1 MSAVNAVRAATQ
13 EPRGAAPDGEPAP
26 AALLTAQT
34 VLAALVDAGVRH
46 VVLSLG
52 SRSAPFVP
60 VLADAEAAGLI
71 DVRVVLDERSAGF
84 VALGM
89 ARAGMRRRCTAPAA
103 VITTSG
109 TAVAN
114 LHPAVLEADA
124 AGIPLLLITADRP
137 HELVGTGANQTTEQ
151 TRMFGAAVRTVVD
164 LPADL
169 PRDLGA
175 DAAIPAIGGQVR
187 RAVEAARGRL
197 SRDPGPVQ
205 INVRFRPPLAGPSMG
220 QSKRSAPRPASA
232 LSASSVP
239 PAPSAP
245 LVPSASADT
254 PPAPAI
260 SAAPAAPVASPDGAP
275 SESRRPRNGV
285 CGLVVVGDTADDL
298 GRLGRALA
306 EHLDWPLLAE
316 PTSGAR
322 GGPQALVRYAE
333 LLGTPEGAELS
344 GRAQRIVVLG
354 HPSLTR
360 SVTAL
365 LARTDPSIDVLT
377 STARWTDVAGTA
389 AAVHAVGAVESVETA
404 ETAEAAEPTEPAG
417 PTEAAASRKWD
428 VPALAA
434 ALGLEAAPPSWT
446 DAWREAQGRL
456 PDLPEEGEAL
466 TPDGAV
472 LAVYASCHSCR
483 GPRNARDAEGSRHVD
498 ASFAPVAP
506 ALDLVLGS
514 SMTIRRLDRLAPPA
528 TGCAPAPI
536 ANRGLAGI
544 DGTLATALGV
554 ALAQDRGAGVRVVVG
569 DLTFLHD
576 AMSLGRG
583 RGETEP
589 DLQVVVID
597 DAGGAIF
604 STLEYPAVTA
614 PPVFDRYFTAPQG
627 ADIAALARALGA
639 RVHQPRTMTELRDVL
654 AGPVH
659 GLSVVHVSAQAST
672 AGSA

>member
-1 MSAVNAVRAATQ
+1 MSAVNAVSAATQ

-60 VLADAEAAGLI
+60 VLADSEAAGLI

-124 AGIPLLLITADRP
+124 AGIPLRPITADRP

-175 DAAIPAIGGQVR
+175 DAAIPAIGGQIR

-205 INVRFRPPLAGPSMG
+205 INVRFRPPLAGPSPG
-220 QSKRSAPRPASA
+220 RLGRSAPRPA
-232 LSASSVP
+232 
-239 PAPSAP
+239 PAPPGLSGLP
-245 LVPSASADT
+245 GQSASAG
-254 PPAPAI
+254 PAAVPAPA
-260 SAAPAAPVASPDGAP
+260 SGTPAAAPAASPDGAP
-275 SESRRPRNGV
+275 PQPRRPRNGV

-298 GRLGRALA
+298 GHLGRALA
-306 EHLDWPLLAE
+306 EHLNWPLLAE

-333 LLGTPEGAELS
+333 LLGAPAGAELS
-344 GRAQRIVVLG
+344 GRAERIVVLG

-365 LARTDPSIDVLT
+365 LARRDPPIDVLT

-389 AAVHAVGAVESVETA
+389 AAVHAVGASEASEAMASVEAT
-404 ETAEAAEPTEPAG
+404 EDAEAAEP
-417 PTEAAASRKWD
+417 EAAGARSWD

-434 ALGLEAAPPSWT
+434 ARGLEAAPTSWM
-446 DAWREAQGRL
+446 DAWREAEHRL

-472 LAVYASCHSCR
+472 LAVYTSCQSCY
-483 GPRNARDAEGSRHVD
+483 GSGNARGAGV
-498 ASFAPVAP
+498 PAP
-506 ALDLVLGS
+506 ALVLGS

-528 TGCAPAPI
+528 NGCAPAPI

>member
-1 MSAVNAVRAATQ
+1 MSAVNAVSAAIQ

-175 DAAIPAIGGQVR
+175 DAAIPAIGGQIR

-205 INVRFRPPLAGPSMG
+205 VNVRFRPPLAGLSTG
-220 QSKRSAPRPASA
+220 RLGRSAPRPASA

-322 GGPQALVRYAE
+322 GGPQALVHYAE

-365 LARTDPSIDVLT
+365 LARRDPPIDVLT

-389 AAVHAVGAVESVETA
+389 AAVHAVGASEASEAMESVEAT
-404 ETAEAAEPTEPAG
+404 EDAEAAEP
-417 PTEAAASRKWD
+417 EAAGARSWD

-472 LAVYASCHSCR
+472 LAVYTSCQSCY
-483 GPRNARDAEGSRHVD
+483 GSGNARGAGV
-498 ASFAPVAP
+498 PAP
-506 ALDLVLGS
+506 ALVLGS

-528 TGCAPAPI
+528 NGCAPAPI

>member
-1 MSAVNAVRAATQ
+1 MSAVNAVSAAIQ

-175 DAAIPAIGGQVR
+175 DAAIPAIGGQIR

-205 INVRFRPPLAGPSMG
+205 VNVRFRPPLAGLSTG
-220 QSKRSAPRPASA
+220 RLGRSAPRPASA

-322 GGPQALVRYAE
+322 GGPQALVHYAE

-389 AAVHAVGAVESVETA
+389 AAVHAVGASEASEAMASVEAT
-404 ETAEAAEPTEPAG
+404 EDAEAAEP
-417 PTEAAASRKWD
+417 EAAGARSWD

-434 ALGLEAAPPSWT
+434 ALGLEAAPPSWM
-446 DAWREAQGRL
+446 DAWREAEHRL

-472 LAVYASCHSCR
+472 LAVYTSCQSCY
-483 GPRNARDAEGSRHVD
+483 GSGNARGAGV
-498 ASFAPVAP
+498 PAP
-506 ALDLVLGS
+506 ALVLGS

-528 TGCAPAPI
+528 NGCAPAPI

>member
-1 MSAVNAVRAATQ
+1 MSAVNAVSAATQ

-175 DAAIPAIGGQVR
+175 DAAIPAIGGQIR

-205 INVRFRPPLAGPSMG
+205 INVRFRPPLAGPFPG
-220 QSKRSAPRPASA
+220 RLGRSAPRPA
-232 LSASSVP
+232 
-239 PAPSAP
+239 PAPPGLSGLP
-245 LVPSASADT
+245 GQSASAG
-254 PPAPAI
+254 PAAVPAPA
-260 SAAPAAPVASPDGAP
+260 SGTPAASPDGAP
-275 SESRRPRNGV
+275 PQPRRPRSGA

-298 GRLGRALA
+298 GHLGRALA
-306 EHLDWPLLAE
+306 EHLNWPLLAE

-333 LLGTPEGAELS
+333 LLGAPAGAELS
-344 GRAQRIVVLG
+344 GRAERIVVLG

-365 LARTDPSIDVLT
+365 LARRDPPIDVLT

-389 AAVHAVGAVESVETA
+389 AAVHAVGASEASEAMASVEAT
-404 ETAEAAEPTEPAG
+404 EDAEAAEP
-417 PTEAAASRKWD
+417 EAAGARSWD

-434 ALGLEAAPPSWT
+434 ALGLEAAPPSWM
-446 DAWREAQGRL
+446 DAWREAEHRL

-472 LAVYASCHSCR
+472 LAVYASCQSCH
-483 GPRNARDAEGSRHVD
+483 GSGNARNARGAGV
-498 ASFAPVAP
+498 PAP
-506 ALDLVLGS
+506 ALVLGS

-639 RVHQPRTMTELRDVL
+639 RVHQPRTMTELCDVL

>member
-1 MSAVNAVRAATQ
+1 MSAVNAVSAATQ

-89 ARAGMRRRCTAPAA
+89 ARAGMRRRCAAPAA

-175 DAAIPAIGGQVR
+175 DAAIPAIGGQIR

-260 SAAPAAPVASPDGAP
+260 SAAPAVPAASPDGAP
-275 SESRRPRNGV
+275 PQPRRPRSGA

-298 GRLGRALA
+298 GHLGRALA
-306 EHLDWPLLAE
+306 EHLNWPLLAE

-333 LLGTPEGAELS
+333 LLGAPAGAELS
-344 GRAQRIVVLG
+344 GRAERIVVLG

-365 LARTDPSIDVLT
+365 LARRDPPIDVLT

-389 AAVHAVGAVESVETA
+389 AAVHAVGASEASEAMESVEAT
-404 ETAEAAEPTEPAG
+404 EDAEAAEP
-417 PTEAAASRKWD
+417 EAAGARSWD

-434 ALGLEAAPPSWT
+434 ALGLEAAPPSWM
-446 DAWREAQGRL
+446 DAWREAEHRL

-472 LAVYASCHSCR
+472 LAVYTSCQSCY
-483 GPRNARDAEGSRHVD
+483 GSGNARGAGV
-498 ASFAPVAP
+498 PAP
-506 ALDLVLGS
+506 ALVLGS

-528 TGCAPAPI
+528 NGCAPAPI

>member
-1 MSAVNAVRAATQ
+1 MSAVNAVSAATQ

-89 ARAGMRRRCTAPAA
+89 ARAGMRRRCAAPAA

-175 DAAIPAIGGQVR
+175 DAAIPAIGGQIR

-205 INVRFRPPLAGPSMG
+205 INVRFRPPLAGPFPG
-220 QSKRSAPRPASA
+220 RLGRSAPRPA
-232 LSASSVP
+232 
-239 PAPSAP
+239 PAPPGLSGLP
-245 LVPSASADT
+245 GQSASAG
-254 PPAPAI
+254 PAAVPAPA
-260 SAAPAAPVASPDGAP
+260 SGTPAASPDGAP
-275 SESRRPRNGV
+275 PQPRRPRSGA

-298 GRLGRALA
+298 GHLGRALA
-306 EHLDWPLLAE
+306 EHLNWPLLAE

-333 LLGTPEGAELS
+333 LLGAPAGAELS
-344 GRAQRIVVLG
+344 GRAERIVVLG

-365 LARTDPSIDVLT
+365 LARRDPPIDVLT

-389 AAVHAVGAVESVETA
+389 AAVHAVGASEASEAMASVEAT
-404 ETAEAAEPTEPAG
+404 EDAEAAEP
-417 PTEAAASRKWD
+417 EAAGARSWD

-434 ALGLEAAPPSWT
+434 ALGLEAAPPSWM
-446 DAWREAQGRL
+446 DAWREAEHRL

-472 LAVYASCHSCR
+472 LAVYTSCQSCY
-483 GPRNARDAEGSRHVD
+483 GSGNARGAGV
-498 ASFAPVAP
+498 PAP
-506 ALDLVLGS
+506 ALVLGS

-528 TGCAPAPI
+528 NGCAPAPI

>member
-1 MSAVNAVRAATQ
+1 MSAVNAVSAATQ

-109 TAVAN
+109 TAVAS

-175 DAAIPAIGGQVR
+175 EAAIPAIGGQIR

-205 INVRFRPPLAGPSMG
+205 INVRFRPPLAGPSPG
-220 QSKRSAPRPASA
+220 RLGRSAPRPA
-232 LSASSVP
+232 
-239 PAPSAP
+239 PAPPGLSGLP
-245 LVPSASADT
+245 GQSASAG
-254 PPAPAI
+254 PAAVPAPA
-260 SAAPAAPVASPDGAP
+260 SGTPAAAPAASPDGAP
-275 SESRRPRNGV
+275 PQPRRPRSGA

-298 GRLGRALA
+298 GHLGRALA
-306 EHLDWPLLAE
+306 EHLNWPLLAE

-333 LLGTPEGAELS
+333 LLGAPAGAELS

-365 LARTDPSIDVLT
+365 LARSDPLIDVLT

-389 AAVHAVGAVESVETA
+389 AAVHAVGAVESVEAA
-404 ETAEAAEPTEPAG
+404 ETAEAAEPAEPTE
-417 PTEAAASRKWD
+417 PTEAAASRRWD

-446 DAWREAQGRL
+446 DAWREAQDRL

-472 LAVYASCHSCR
+472 LAVYASCL
-483 GPRNARDAEGSRHVD
+483 GPPNARDAG
-498 ASFAPVAP
+498 APVP
-506 ALDLVLGS
+506 DLVLGS

-583 RGETEP
+583 CGEAEP
-589 DLQVVVID
+589 DLQVIVID

-639 RVHQPRTMTELRDVL
+639 RVHQPRTMTELCDVL

>member
-1 MSAVNAVRAATQ
+1 MSAVNAVSAATQ

-109 TAVAN
+109 TAVAS

-175 DAAIPAIGGQVR
+175 EAAIPAIGGQIR

-205 INVRFRPPLAGPSMG
+205 INVRFRPPLAGPSPG
-220 QSKRSAPRPASA
+220 RLGRSAPRPA
-232 LSASSVP
+232 
-239 PAPSAP
+239 PAPPGLSGLP
-245 LVPSASADT
+245 GQSASAG
-254 PPAPAI
+254 PAAVPAPA
-260 SAAPAAPVASPDGAP
+260 SGTPAAAPAASPDGAP
-275 SESRRPRNGV
+275 PQPRRPRSGA

-298 GRLGRALA
+298 GHLGRALA
-306 EHLDWPLLAE
+306 EHLNWPLLAE

-333 LLGTPEGAELS
+333 LLGASAGAELS

-365 LARTDPSIDVLT
+365 LARSDPLIDVLT

-389 AAVHAVGAVESVETA
+389 AAVHAVGAVESVEAA
-404 ETAEAAEPTEPAG
+404 ETAEAAEPAEPTE
-417 PTEAAASRKWD
+417 PTEAAASRRWD

-446 DAWREAQGRL
+446 DAWREAQDRL
-456 PDLPEEGEAL
+456 PDLSEEGEAL

-472 LAVYASCHSCR
+472 LAVYASCL
-483 GPRNARDAEGSRHVD
+483 GPPNARDAG
-498 ASFAPVAP
+498 APVP
-506 ALDLVLGS
+506 DLVLGS

-639 RVHQPRTMTELRDVL
+639 RVHQPRTMTELCDVL

>member
-1 MSAVNAVRAATQ
+1 MSAVNAVSAATQ

-175 DAAIPAIGGQVR
+175 DAAIPAIGGQIR

-205 INVRFRPPLAGPSMG
+205 INVRFRPPLAGPSPG
-220 QSKRSAPRPASA
+220 RLGRSAPRPA
-232 LSASSVP
+232 
-239 PAPSAP
+239 PAPPGLSGLP
-245 LVPSASADT
+245 GQSASAG
-254 PPAPAI
+254 PAAVPAPA
-260 SAAPAAPVASPDGAP
+260 SGTPAASPDGAP
-275 SESRRPRNGV
+275 PQPRRPRSGA

-298 GRLGRALA
+298 GHLGRALA
-306 EHLDWPLLAE
+306 EHLNWPLLAE

-322 GGPQALVRYAE
+322 GGPQALVHYAE
-333 LLGTPEGAELS
+333 LLGAPAGAELS
-344 GRAQRIVVLG
+344 GRAERIVVLG

-365 LARTDPSIDVLT
+365 LARRDPPIDVLT

-389 AAVHAVGAVESVETA
+389 AAVHAVGASEASEAMAFVEATED
-404 ETAEAAEPTEPAG
+404 AEAAEP
-417 PTEAAASRKWD
+417 EAAGARSWD

-434 ALGLEAAPPSWT
+434 ALGLEAAPPSWM
-446 DAWREAQGRL
+446 DAWREAEHRL
-456 PDLPEEGEAL
+456 PDLPEECEAL

-472 LAVYASCHSCR
+472 LAVYTSCQSCY
-483 GPRNARDAEGSRHVD
+483 GSGNARGAGV
-498 ASFAPVAP
+498 PAP
-506 ALDLVLGS
+506 ALVLGS

-528 TGCAPAPI
+528 NGCAPAPI

>member
-1 MSAVNAVRAATQ
+1 MSAVNAVSAATQ

-109 TAVAN
+109 TAVAS

-175 DAAIPAIGGQVR
+175 DAAIPAIGGQIR

-205 INVRFRPPLAGPSMG
+205 INVRFRPPLAGPFPG
-220 QSKRSAPRPASA
+220 RLGRSAPRPA
-232 LSASSVP
+232 
-239 PAPSAP
+239 PAPP
-245 LVPSASADT
+245 GLPGLPGVPGQSASAG
-254 PPAPAI
+254 PA
-260 SAAPAAPVASPDGAP
+260 AAPASASGAPSGAPAAVPAASPDGAP
-275 SESRRPRNGV
+275 PQPRRPRSGA

-298 GRLGRALA
+298 GHLGRALA
-306 EHLDWPLLAE
+306 EHLNWPLLAE

-333 LLGTPEGAELS
+333 LLGAPAGAELS
-344 GRAQRIVVLG
+344 GRAERIVVLG

-365 LARTDPSIDVLT
+365 LARRDPPIDVLT

-434 ALGLEAAPPSWT
+434 ALGLEAAPPSWM
-446 DAWREAQGRL
+446 DAWREAEHRL

-472 LAVYASCHSCR
+472 LAVYTSCQSCY
-483 GPRNARDAEGSRHVD
+483 GSGNARGAGV
-498 ASFAPVAP
+498 PAP
-506 ALDLVLGS
+506 ALVLGS

-528 TGCAPAPI
+528 NGCAPAPI

-604 STLEYPAVTA
+604 STLEYPAVAA

-639 RVHQPRTMTELRDVL
+639 RVHQPRTMTELCDVL

>member
-1 MSAVNAVRAATQ
+1 MSAVNAVSAATQ

-205 INVRFRPPLAGPSMG
+205 INVRFRPPLAGPSPG
-220 QSKRSAPRPASA
+220 RLGRSAPRPA
-232 LSASSVP
+232 
-239 PAPSAP
+239 PAPPGLSGLP
-245 LVPSASADT
+245 GQSASAG
-254 PPAPAI
+254 PAAVPAPA
-260 SAAPAAPVASPDGAP
+260 SGTPAAAPAASPDGAP
-275 SESRRPRNGV
+275 PQPRRPRSGA

-298 GRLGRALA
+298 GHLGRALA
-306 EHLDWPLLAE
+306 EHLNWPLLAE

-333 LLGTPEGAELS
+333 LLGASAGAELS
-344 GRAQRIVVLG
+344 GRAERIVVLG

-365 LARTDPSIDVLT
+365 LARRDPPIDVLT

-389 AAVHAVGAVESVETA
+389 AAVHAVGASEASEAMASVEAT
-404 ETAEAAEPTEPAG
+404 EDAEAAEP
-417 PTEAAASRKWD
+417 EAAGARSWD

-434 ALGLEAAPPSWT
+434 ALGLEAAPPSWM
-446 DAWREAQGRL
+446 DAWREAEHRL

-472 LAVYASCHSCR
+472 LAVYASCQSCH
-483 GPRNARDAEGSRHVD
+483 GSGNARNARGAGV
-498 ASFAPVAP
+498 PAP
-506 ALDLVLGS
+506 ALVLGS

>member
-1 MSAVNAVRAATQ
+1 MSAVNAVSAATQ

-169 PRDLGA
+169 VRDLGPAAA
-175 DAAIPAIGGQVR
+175 DLAIGGRVR
-187 RAVEAARGRL
+187 NAVEAARGRL

-205 INVRFRPPLAGPSMG
+205 INVRFRPPLAGPFPG
-220 QSKRSAPRPASA
+220 RLGRSAPRPA
-232 LSASSVP
+232 
-239 PAPSAP
+239 PAPPGLSGLP
-245 LVPSASADT
+245 GQSASAG
-254 PPAPAI
+254 PAAVPAPA
-260 SAAPAAPVASPDGAP
+260 SGTPAASPDGAP
-275 SESRRPRNGV
+275 PQPRRPRSGA

-298 GRLGRALA
+298 GHLGRALA
-306 EHLDWPLLAE
+306 EHLNWPLLAE

-333 LLGTPEGAELS
+333 LLGAPAGAELS
-344 GRAQRIVVLG
+344 GRAERIVVLG

-365 LARTDPSIDVLT
+365 LARRDPPIDVLT

-389 AAVHAVGAVESVETA
+389 AAVHAVGASEASEAMASVEAT
-404 ETAEAAEPTEPAG
+404 EDAEAAEP
-417 PTEAAASRKWD
+417 EAAGARSWD

-434 ALGLEAAPPSWT
+434 ALGLEAAPPSWM
-446 DAWREAQGRL
+446 DAWREAEHRL

-472 LAVYASCHSCR
+472 LAVYASCQSCH
-483 GPRNARDAEGSRHVD
+483 GSGNARNARGAGV
-498 ASFAPVAP
+498 PAP
-506 ALDLVLGS
+506 ALVLGS

>member
-1 MSAVNAVRAATQ
+1 MSAVNAVSAATQ

-175 DAAIPAIGGQVR
+175 DAAIPAIGGQIR

-205 INVRFRPPLAGPSMG
+205 INVRFRPPLAGPFPG
-220 QSKRSAPRPASA
+220 RLGRSAPRPA
-232 LSASSVP
+232 
-239 PAPSAP
+239 PAPPGLSGLP
-245 LVPSASADT
+245 GQSASAG
-254 PPAPAI
+254 PAAVPAPA
-260 SAAPAAPVASPDGAP
+260 SGTPAASPDGAP
-275 SESRRPRNGV
+275 PQPRRPRSGA

-298 GRLGRALA
+298 GHLGRALA
-306 EHLDWPLLAE
+306 EHLNWPLLAE

-322 GGPQALVRYAE
+322 GGPQALVHYAE
-333 LLGTPEGAELS
+333 LLGAPAGAELS
-344 GRAQRIVVLG
+344 GRAERIVVLG

-365 LARTDPSIDVLT
+365 LARRDPPIDVLT

-389 AAVHAVGAVESVETA
+389 AAVHAVGASEASEAMASVEAT
-404 ETAEAAEPTEPAG
+404 EDAEAAEP
-417 PTEAAASRKWD
+417 EAAGARSWD

-434 ALGLEAAPPSWT
+434 ALGLEAAPPSWM
-446 DAWREAQGRL
+446 DAWREAEHRL

-472 LAVYASCHSCR
+472 LAVYASCQSCH
-483 GPRNARDAEGSRHVD
+483 GSGNARNARGAGV
-498 ASFAPVAP
+498 PAP
-506 ALDLVLGS
+506 ALVLGS

>member
-1 MSAVNAVRAATQ
+1 MSAVSAAAR
-13 EPRGAAPDGEPAP
+13 ESRGGAAPDDGGPVP
-26 AALLTAQT
+26 GALLTAQA
-34 VLAALVDAGVRH
+34 VLASLVDAGVRH

-60 VLADAEAAGLI
+60 VLADAEAADLI

-175 DAAIPAIGGQVR
+175 DAAIPAIGGQIR

-205 INVRFRPPLAGPSMG
+205 VNVRFRPPLAGLSTG
-220 QSKRSAPRPASA
+220 RLGRSAPRPASA

-333 LLGTPEGAELS
+333 LLGAPAGAELS

-389 AAVHAVGAVESVETA
+389 AAVHAVGAVESV

-472 LAVYASCHSCR
+472 LAVYTSCQSCY
-483 GPRNARDAEGSRHVD
+483 GSGNARGAGV
-498 ASFAPVAP
+498 PAP
-506 ALDLVLGS
+506 ALVLGS

-528 TGCAPAPI
+528 NGCAPAPI

>member
-1 MSAVNAVRAATQ
+1 MSAVNAVSAAIQ

-175 DAAIPAIGGQVR
+175 DAAIPAIGGQIR

-205 INVRFRPPLAGPSMG
+205 INVRFRPPLAGPSPG
-220 QSKRSAPRPASA
+220 RLGRSAPRPA
-232 LSASSVP
+232 
-239 PAPSAP
+239 PAPPGLSGLP
-245 LVPSASADT
+245 GQSASAG
-254 PPAPAI
+254 PAAVPAPA
-260 SAAPAAPVASPDGAP
+260 SGTPAAAPAASPDGAP
-275 SESRRPRNGV
+275 PQPRRPRSGA

-322 GGPQALVRYAE
+322 GGPQALVHYAE

-446 DAWREAQGRL
+446 DAWREAEHRL

-472 LAVYASCHSCR
+472 LAVYTSCQSCY
-483 GPRNARDAEGSRHVD
+483 GSGNARGAGV
-498 ASFAPVAP
+498 PAP
-506 ALDLVLGS
+506 ALVLGS

-528 TGCAPAPI
+528 NGCAPAPI

>member
-1 MSAVNAVRAATQ
+1 MSAVNAVSAATQ

-109 TAVAN
+109 TAVAS

-175 DAAIPAIGGQVR
+175 DAAIPAIGGQIR

-205 INVRFRPPLAGPSMG
+205 INVRFRPPLAGPSPG
-220 QSKRSAPRPASA
+220 RLGRSAPRPA
-232 LSASSVP
+232 
-239 PAPSAP
+239 PAPP
-245 LVPSASADT
+245 GLPGVPGQSASAG
-254 PPAPAI
+254 PA
-260 SAAPAAPVASPDGAP
+260 AAPASASGAPSGAPAAAPAASPDGAP
-275 SESRRPRNGV
+275 PQPRRPRSGA

-298 GRLGRALA
+298 GHLGRALA
-306 EHLDWPLLAE
+306 EHLNWPLLAE

-333 LLGTPEGAELS
+333 LLGAPAGAELS
-344 GRAQRIVVLG
+344 GRAERIVVLG

-365 LARTDPSIDVLT
+365 LARRDPPIDVLT

-434 ALGLEAAPPSWT
+434 ALGLEAAPPSWM
-446 DAWREAQGRL
+446 DAWREAEHRL

-472 LAVYASCHSCR
+472 LAVYTSCQSCY
-483 GPRNARDAEGSRHVD
+483 GSGNARGAGV
-498 ASFAPVAP
+498 PAP
-506 ALDLVLGS
+506 ALVLGS

-528 TGCAPAPI
+528 NGCAPAPI

-639 RVHQPRTMTELRDVL
+639 RVHQPRTMTELCDVL

>member
-1 MSAVNAVRAATQ
+1 MSAVNAVSAAIQ

-175 DAAIPAIGGQVR
+175 DAAIPAIGGQIR

-205 INVRFRPPLAGPSMG
+205 VNVRFRPPLAGLSTG
-220 QSKRSAPRPASA
+220 RLGRSAPRPASA

-322 GGPQALVRYAE
+322 GGPQALVHYAE

-389 AAVHAVGAVESVETA
+389 AAVHAVGASEASEAMESVEAT
-404 ETAEAAEPTEPAG
+404 EDAEAAEP
-417 PTEAAASRKWD
+417 EAAGARSWD

-472 LAVYASCHSCR
+472 LAVYTSCQSCY
-483 GPRNARDAEGSRHVD
+483 GSGNARGAGV
-498 ASFAPVAP
+498 PAP
-506 ALDLVLGS
+506 ALVLGS

-528 TGCAPAPI
+528 NGCAPAPI

>member
-1 MSAVNAVRAATQ
+1 MSAVNAVSAATQ

-175 DAAIPAIGGQVR
+175 DAAIPAIGGQIR

-205 INVRFRPPLAGPSMG
+205 INVRFRPPLAGPSPG
-220 QSKRSAPRPASA
+220 RLGRSAPRPA
-232 LSASSVP
+232 
-239 PAPSAP
+239 PAPP
-245 LVPSASADT
+245 GLPGVPGQSASAG
-254 PPAPAI
+254 PA
-260 SAAPAAPVASPDGAP
+260 AAPASASGAPSGAPAAVPAASPDGAP
-275 SESRRPRNGV
+275 PQPRRPRSGA

-298 GRLGRALA
+298 GHLGRALA
-306 EHLDWPLLAE
+306 EHLNWPLLAE

-333 LLGTPEGAELS
+333 LLGTPAGAKLS
-344 GRAQRIVVLG
+344 GRAERIVVLG

-365 LARTDPSIDVLT
+365 LARRDPPIDVLT

-434 ALGLEAAPPSWT
+434 ALGLEAAPPSWM
-446 DAWREAQGRL
+446 DAWREAEHRL

-472 LAVYASCHSCR
+472 LAVYTSCQSCY
-483 GPRNARDAEGSRHVD
+483 GSGNARGAGV
-498 ASFAPVAP
+498 PAP
-506 ALDLVLGS
+506 ALVLGS

-528 TGCAPAPI
+528 NGCAPAPI

-639 RVHQPRTMTELRDVL
+639 RVHQPRTMTELCDVL

>member
-1 MSAVNAVRAATQ
+1 MSAVNAVSAATQ

-175 DAAIPAIGGQVR
+175 DAAIPAIGGQIR

-205 INVRFRPPLAGPSMG
+205 VNVRFRPPLAGLSTG
-220 QSKRSAPRPASA
+220 RLGRSAPRPASA

-298 GRLGRALA
+298 GHLGRALA
-306 EHLDWPLLAE
+306 EHLNWPLLAE

-333 LLGTPEGAELS
+333 LLGTPAGAKLS
-344 GRAQRIVVLG
+344 GRAERIVVLG

-389 AAVHAVGAVESVETA
+389 AAVHAVGASEASEAMASVEAT
-404 ETAEAAEPTEPAG
+404 EDAEAAEP
-417 PTEAAASRKWD
+417 EAAGARSWD

-434 ALGLEAAPPSWT
+434 ALGLEAAPPSWM
-446 DAWREAQGRL
+446 DAWREAEHRL

-472 LAVYASCHSCR
+472 LAVYTSCQSCY
-483 GPRNARDAEGSRHVD
+483 GSGNARGAGV
-498 ASFAPVAP
+498 PAP
-506 ALDLVLGS
+506 ALVLGS

-528 TGCAPAPI
+528 NGCAPAPI

>member
-1 MSAVNAVRAATQ
+1 MSAVNAVSAATQ

-175 DAAIPAIGGQVR
+175 DAAIPAIGGQIR

-205 INVRFRPPLAGPSMG
+205 INVRFRPPLAGPFPG
-220 QSKRSAPRPASA
+220 RLGRSAPRPA
-232 LSASSVP
+232 
-239 PAPSAP
+239 PAPPGLSGLP
-245 LVPSASADT
+245 GQSASAG
-254 PPAPAI
+254 PAAVPAPA
-260 SAAPAAPVASPDGAP
+260 SGTPAASPDGAP
-275 SESRRPRNGV
+275 PQPRRPRSGA

-298 GRLGRALA
+298 GHLGRALA
-306 EHLDWPLLAE
+306 EHLNWPLLAE

-333 LLGTPEGAELS
+333 LLGAPAGAELS
-344 GRAQRIVVLG
+344 GRAERIVVLG

-365 LARTDPSIDVLT
+365 LARRDPPIDVLT

-389 AAVHAVGAVESVETA
+389 AAVHAVGASEASEAMASVEAT
-404 ETAEAAEPTEPAG
+404 EDAEAAEP
-417 PTEAAASRKWD
+417 EAAGARSWD

-434 ALGLEAAPPSWT
+434 ALGLEAAPPSWM
-446 DAWREAQGRL
+446 DAWREAEHRL

-472 LAVYASCHSCR
+472 LAVYTSCQSCY
-483 GPRNARDAEGSRHVD
+483 GSGNARGAGV
-498 ASFAPVAP
+498 PAP
-506 ALDLVLGS
+506 ALVLGS

>member
-1 MSAVNAVRAATQ
+1 M
-13 EPRGAAPDGEPAP
+13 
-26 AALLTAQT
+26 
-34 VLAALVDAGVRH
+34 
-46 VVLSLG
+46 
-52 SRSAPFVP
+52 
-60 VLADAEAAGLI
+60 
-71 DVRVVLDERSAGF
+71 
-84 VALGM
+84 
-89 ARAGMRRRCTAPAA
+89 
-103 VITTSG
+103 
-109 TAVAN
+109 
-114 LHPAVLEADA
+114 
-124 AGIPLLLITADRP
+124 
-137 HELVGTGANQTTEQ
+137 
-151 TRMFGAAVRTVVD
+151 
-164 LPADL
+164 
-169 PRDLGA
+169 
-175 DAAIPAIGGQVR
+175 
-187 RAVEAARGRL
+187 
-197 SRDPGPVQ
+197 
-205 INVRFRPPLAGPSMG
+205 
-220 QSKRSAPRPASA
+220 
-232 LSASSVP
+232 
-239 PAPSAP
+239 
-245 LVPSASADT
+245 
-254 PPAPAI
+254 
-260 SAAPAAPVASPDGAP
+260 
-275 SESRRPRNGV
+275 

-306 EHLDWPLLAE
+306 EHLNWPLLAE

-333 LLGTPEGAELS
+333 LLGAPAGAELS
-344 GRAQRIVVLG
+344 GRAERIVVLG

-434 ALGLEAAPPSWT
+434 ALGLEAAPPSWM
-446 DAWREAQGRL
+446 DAWREAEHRL

-472 LAVYASCHSCR
+472 LAVYTSCQSCY
-483 GPRNARDAEGSRHVD
+483 GSGNARGAGV
-498 ASFAPVAP
+498 PAP
-506 ALDLVLGS
+506 ALVLGS

-528 TGCAPAPI
+528 NGCAPAPI

>member
-1 MSAVNAVRAATQ
+1 MSAVNAVSAAIQ

-175 DAAIPAIGGQVR
+175 DAAIPAIGGQIR

-205 INVRFRPPLAGPSMG
+205 VNVRFRPPLAGLSTG
-220 QSKRSAPRPASA
+220 RLGRSAPRPASA

-322 GGPQALVRYAE
+322 GGPQALVHYAE

-389 AAVHAVGAVESVETA
+389 AAVHAVGASEASEAMASVEAT
-404 ETAEAAEPTEPAG
+404 EDAEAAEP
-417 PTEAAASRKWD
+417 EAAGARSWD

-472 LAVYASCHSCR
+472 LAVYTSCQSCY
-483 GPRNARDAEGSRHVD
+483 GSGNARGAGV
-498 ASFAPVAP
+498 PAP
-506 ALDLVLGS
+506 ALVLGS

-528 TGCAPAPI
+528 NGCAPAPI

>member
-1 MSAVNAVRAATQ
+1 MSAVSAAAR
-13 EPRGAAPDGEPAP
+13 ESRGGAAPDGEPAP

-175 DAAIPAIGGQVR
+175 DAAIPAIGGQIR

-205 INVRFRPPLAGPSMG
+205 INVRFRPPLAGPFPG
-220 QSKRSAPRPASA
+220 RLGRSAPRPA
-232 LSASSVP
+232 
-239 PAPSAP
+239 PAPP
-245 LVPSASADT
+245 GLPGLPGVPGQSASAG
-254 PPAPAI
+254 PA
-260 SAAPAAPVASPDGAP
+260 AAPASASGAPSGAPAAVPAASPDGAP
-275 SESRRPRNGV
+275 PQPRRPRSGA

-298 GRLGRALA
+298 GHLGRALA
-306 EHLDWPLLAE
+306 EHLNWPLLAE

-322 GGPQALVRYAE
+322 GGPQALVHYAE

-434 ALGLEAAPPSWT
+434 ALGLEAAPPSWM
-446 DAWREAQGRL
+446 DAWREAEHRL

-472 LAVYASCHSCR
+472 LAVYTSCQSCY
-483 GPRNARDAEGSRHVD
+483 GSGNARGAGV
-498 ASFAPVAP
+498 PAP
-506 ALDLVLGS
+506 ALVLGS

-528 TGCAPAPI
+528 NGCAPAPI

>member
-1 MSAVNAVRAATQ
+1 MSAVNAVSAATQ

-175 DAAIPAIGGQVR
+175 DAAIPAIGGQIR

-205 INVRFRPPLAGPSMG
+205 INVRFRPPLAGPSPG
-220 QSKRSAPRPASA
+220 RLGRSAPRPA
-232 LSASSVP
+232 
-239 PAPSAP
+239 PAPP
-245 LVPSASADT
+245 GLPGVPGQSASAG
-254 PPAPAI
+254 PA
-260 SAAPAAPVASPDGAP
+260 AAPASASGAPSGAPAAVPAASPDGAP
-275 SESRRPRNGV
+275 PQPRRPRSGA

-298 GRLGRALA
+298 GHLGRALA
-306 EHLDWPLLAE
+306 EHLNWPLLAE

-333 LLGTPEGAELS
+333 LLGTPAGAKLS
-344 GRAQRIVVLG
+344 GRAERIVVLG

-389 AAVHAVGAVESVETA
+389 AAVHAVGAVESVEAA
-404 ETAEAAEPTEPAG
+404 ETAEAAEPAEPTE
-417 PTEAAASRKWD
+417 PTEAAASRRWD

-434 ALGLEAAPPSWT
+434 ALGLEAAPPSWM
-446 DAWREAQGRL
+446 DAWREAEHRL

-472 LAVYASCHSCR
+472 LAVYTSCQSCY
-483 GPRNARDAEGSRHVD
+483 GSGNARGAGV
-498 ASFAPVAP
+498 PAP
-506 ALDLVLGS
+506 ALVLGS

>member
-1 MSAVNAVRAATQ
+1 MSAVNAVSAAIQ

-205 INVRFRPPLAGPSMG
+205 INVRFRPPLAGPSPG
-220 QSKRSAPRPASA
+220 RLGRSAPRPA
-232 LSASSVP
+232 
-239 PAPSAP
+239 PAPPGLSGLP
-245 LVPSASADT
+245 GQSASAG
-254 PPAPAI
+254 PAAVPAPA
-260 SAAPAAPVASPDGAP
+260 SGTPAAAPAASPDGAP
-275 SESRRPRNGV
+275 PQPRRPRSGA

-298 GRLGRALA
+298 GHLGRALA
-306 EHLDWPLLAE
+306 EHLNWPLLAE

-333 LLGTPEGAELS
+333 LLGAPAGAELS

-472 LAVYASCHSCR
+472 LAVYTSCQSCY
-483 GPRNARDAEGSRHVD
+483 GSGNARGAGV
-498 ASFAPVAP
+498 PAP
-506 ALDLVLGS
+506 ALVLGS

-528 TGCAPAPI
+528 NGCAPAPI

>member
-1 MSAVNAVRAATQ
+1 MSAVNAVSAATQ

-175 DAAIPAIGGQVR
+175 DAAIPAIGGQIR

-205 INVRFRPPLAGPSMG
+205 VNVRFRPPLAGLSTG
-220 QSKRSAPRPASA
+220 RLGRSAPRPASA

-322 GGPQALVRYAE
+322 GGPQALVHYAE

-389 AAVHAVGAVESVETA
+389 AAVHAVGASEASEAMASVEAT
-404 ETAEAAEPTEPAG
+404 EDAEAAEP
-417 PTEAAASRKWD
+417 EAAGARSWD

-434 ALGLEAAPPSWT
+434 ALGLEAAPPSWM
-446 DAWREAQGRL
+446 DAWREAEHRL

-472 LAVYASCHSCR
+472 LAVYTSCQSCY
-483 GPRNARDAEGSRHVD
+483 GSGNARGAGV
-498 ASFAPVAP
+498 PAP
-506 ALDLVLGS
+506 ALVLGS

-528 TGCAPAPI
+528 NGCAPAPI

>member
-1 MSAVNAVRAATQ
+1 MSAVNAVSAATQ

-205 INVRFRPPLAGPSMG
+205 INVRFRPPLAGPSPG
-220 QSKRSAPRPASA
+220 RLGRSAPRPA
-232 LSASSVP
+232 
-239 PAPSAP
+239 PAPPGLSGLP
-245 LVPSASADT
+245 GQSASAG
-254 PPAPAI
+254 PAAVPAPA
-260 SAAPAAPVASPDGAP
+260 SGTPAAAPAASPDGAP
-275 SESRRPRNGV
+275 PQPRRPRSGA

-298 GRLGRALA
+298 GHLGRALA
-306 EHLDWPLLAE
+306 EHLNWPLLAE

-333 LLGTPEGAELS
+333 LLGASAGAELS
-344 GRAQRIVVLG
+344 GRAERIVVLG

-365 LARTDPSIDVLT
+365 LARRDPPIDVLT

-389 AAVHAVGAVESVETA
+389 AAVHAVGASEASEAMESVEAT
-404 ETAEAAEPTEPAG
+404 EDAEAAEP
-417 PTEAAASRKWD
+417 EAAGARSWD

-434 ALGLEAAPPSWT
+434 ALGLEAAPTSWT
-446 DAWREAQGRL
+446 DAWREAEHRL

-472 LAVYASCHSCR
+472 LAVYASCQSCH
-483 GPRNARDAEGSRHVD
+483 GSGNARNARGAGV
-498 ASFAPVAP
+498 PAP
-506 ALDLVLGS
+506 ALVLGS

>member
-1 MSAVNAVRAATQ
+1 MSAVNAVSAATQ

-205 INVRFRPPLAGPSMG
+205 INVRFRPPLAGPSPG
-220 QSKRSAPRPASA
+220 RLGRSAPRPA
-232 LSASSVP
+232 
-239 PAPSAP
+239 PAPPGLSGLP
-245 LVPSASADT
+245 GQSASAG
-254 PPAPAI
+254 PAAVPAPA
-260 SAAPAAPVASPDGAP
+260 SGTPAAAPAASPDGAP
-275 SESRRPRNGV
+275 PQPRRPRSGA

-298 GRLGRALA
+298 GHLGRALA
-306 EHLDWPLLAE
+306 EHLNWPLLAE

-333 LLGTPEGAELS
+333 LLGTPAGAKLS
-344 GRAQRIVVLG
+344 GRAERIVVLG

-389 AAVHAVGAVESVETA
+389 AAVHAVGASEASEAMASVEAT
-404 ETAEAAEPTEPAG
+404 EDAEAAEP
-417 PTEAAASRKWD
+417 EAAGARSWD

-434 ALGLEAAPPSWT
+434 ALGLEAAPPSWM
-446 DAWREAQGRL
+446 DAWREAEHRL

-472 LAVYASCHSCR
+472 LAVYTSCQSCY
-483 GPRNARDAEGSRHVD
+483 GSGNARGAGV
-498 ASFAPVAP
+498 PAP
-506 ALDLVLGS
+506 ALVLGS

-528 TGCAPAPI
+528 NGCAPAPI

>member
-1 MSAVNAVRAATQ
+1 MSAVNAVSAATQ

-175 DAAIPAIGGQVR
+175 DAAIPAIGGPVR

-205 INVRFRPPLAGPSMG
+205 INVRFRPPLAGPFPG
-220 QSKRSAPRPASA
+220 RLGRSAPRPA
-232 LSASSVP
+232 
-239 PAPSAP
+239 PAPP
-245 LVPSASADT
+245 GLPGVPGQSASAG
-254 PPAPAI
+254 PA
-260 SAAPAAPVASPDGAP
+260 AAPASASGAPSGAPAAVPAASPDGAP
-275 SESRRPRNGV
+275 PQPRRPRSGA

-298 GRLGRALA
+298 GHLGRALA
-306 EHLDWPLLAE
+306 EHLNWPLLAE

-322 GGPQALVRYAE
+322 GGPQALVHYAE
-333 LLGTPEGAELS
+333 LLGAPAGAELS
-344 GRAQRIVVLG
+344 GRAERIVVLG

-365 LARTDPSIDVLT
+365 LARRDPPIDVLT

-472 LAVYASCHSCR
+472 LAVYTSCQSCY
-483 GPRNARDAEGSRHVD
+483 GSGNARGAGV
-498 ASFAPVAP
+498 PAP
-506 ALDLVLGS
+506 ALVLGS

-528 TGCAPAPI
+528 NGCAPAPI

>member
-1 MSAVNAVRAATQ
+1 M
-13 EPRGAAPDGEPAP
+13 
-26 AALLTAQT
+26 
-34 VLAALVDAGVRH
+34 
-46 VVLSLG
+46 
-52 SRSAPFVP
+52 
-60 VLADAEAAGLI
+60 
-71 DVRVVLDERSAGF
+71 
-84 VALGM
+84 
-89 ARAGMRRRCTAPAA
+89 
-103 VITTSG
+103 
-109 TAVAN
+109 
-114 LHPAVLEADA
+114 
-124 AGIPLLLITADRP
+124 
-137 HELVGTGANQTTEQ
+137 
-151 TRMFGAAVRTVVD
+151 
-164 LPADL
+164 
-169 PRDLGA
+169 
-175 DAAIPAIGGQVR
+175 
-187 RAVEAARGRL
+187 
-197 SRDPGPVQ
+197 
-205 INVRFRPPLAGPSMG
+205 
-220 QSKRSAPRPASA
+220 
-232 LSASSVP
+232 
-239 PAPSAP
+239 
-245 LVPSASADT
+245 
-254 PPAPAI
+254 
-260 SAAPAAPVASPDGAP
+260 
-275 SESRRPRNGV
+275 
-285 CGLVVVGDTADDL
+285 
-298 GRLGRALA
+298 
-306 EHLDWPLLAE
+306 
-316 PTSGAR
+316 
-322 GGPQALVRYAE
+322 RYAE
-333 LLGTPEGAELS
+333 LLGAPAGAELS
-344 GRAQRIVVLG
+344 GRAERIVVLG

-365 LARTDPSIDVLT
+365 LARRDPPIDVLT

-389 AAVHAVGAVESVETA
+389 AAVHAVGASEASEAMASVEAT
-404 ETAEAAEPTEPAG
+404 EDAEAAEP
-417 PTEAAASRKWD
+417 EAAGARSWD

-434 ALGLEAAPPSWT
+434 ALGLEAAPPSWM
-446 DAWREAQGRL
+446 DAWREAEHRL

-472 LAVYASCHSCR
+472 LAVYTSCQSCY
-483 GPRNARDAEGSRHVD
+483 GSGNARGAGV
-498 ASFAPVAP
+498 PAP
-506 ALDLVLGS
+506 ALVLGS

-528 TGCAPAPI
+528 NGCAPAPI

>member
-1 MSAVNAVRAATQ
+1 MSAVNAVSAATQ

-175 DAAIPAIGGQVR
+175 DAAIPAIGGQIR

-205 INVRFRPPLAGPSMG
+205 INVRFRPPLAGPFPG
-220 QSKRSAPRPASA
+220 RLGRSAPRPASA

-322 GGPQALVRYAE
+322 GGPQALVHYAE

-389 AAVHAVGAVESVETA
+389 AAVHAVGASEASEAMASVEAT
-404 ETAEAAEPTEPAG
+404 EDAEAAEP
-417 PTEAAASRKWD
+417 EAAGARSWD

-434 ALGLEAAPPSWT
+434 ALGLEAAPPSWM
-446 DAWREAQGRL
+446 DAWREAEHRL

-472 LAVYASCHSCR
+472 LAVYTSCQSCY
-483 GPRNARDAEGSRHVD
+483 GSGNARGAGV
-498 ASFAPVAP
+498 PAP
-506 ALDLVLGS
+506 ALVLGS

-528 TGCAPAPI
+528 NGCAPAPI